1 MPKFYFDT
9 FDGDHTTADS
19 EGIECSS
26 QAMVQDQ
33 AIDALPDMAREILP
47 DGPNRTFRVEVR
59 DEGGRSS
66 FRATLELQSAWLE
79 PERRLAILGDSLA
92 IAIHVSG

>member
-1 MPKFYFDT
+1 MAKFYFDT
-9 FDGDHTTADS
+9 CDGDRTAVDS

-26 QAMVQDQ
+26 HRMVQDQ

-59 DEGGRSS
+59 DDAGKIV
-66 FRATLELQSAWLE
+66 FRATLELQSRWLE
-79 PERRLAILGDSLA
+79 QDGF
-92 IAIHVSG
+92 